1 MSKLVK
7 WGALG
12 LSILTFAL
20 VVAERLGALDWCL
33 DLKPMQEV
41 AENLSSSYAPVQ
53 RIFTPADSQWRPI
66 IRLVQKYTSVPL
78 PEKERP
84 KAIARMPAVLSG
96 KENLPQGG
104 VAEWTA
110 PSTPVVL
117 VYGPGKV
124 LTTGVDHIVVVGD
137 IGNLSTWIAE
147 YRDYWTF
154 VLNDVLL
161 GLLSVVTG
169 LLAFLE
175 TKR

>member
-1 MSKLVK
+1 MAADDSLDTEIHISTLARKRTAE
-7 WGALG
+7 GNRQNPRCSLG
-12 LSILTFAL
+12 
-20 VVAERLGALDWCL
+20 R
-33 DLKPMQEV
+33 
-41 AENLSSSYAPVQ
+41 
-53 RIFTPADSQWRPI
+53 
-66 IRLVQKYTSVPL
+66 
-78 PEKERP
+78 
-84 KAIARMPAVLSG
+84 
-96 KENLPQGG
+96 ENLPNGA